1 MEKYTGI
8 EFSKFNLTDGENE
21 IDKKIAILEIE
32 LHNAK
37 SEEEKDKIRDER
49 GKLIFERTKA
59 LRNTENN

>member
-1 MEKYTGI
+1 MEKYTGP
-8 EFSKFNLTDGENE
+8 EFNKVNLTDGENE

-49 GKLIFERTKA
+49 GKLIFERSKKLQNTK
-59 LRNTENN
+59 LN

>member
-1 MEKYTGI
+1 MEKYTGP
-8 EFSKFNLTDGENE
+8 EFNKVNLTDGENE

-49 GKLIFERTKA
+49 GKLIFERSKKLQNA
-59 LRNTENN
+59 KLN